1 MKRAAAT
8 TAAIA
13 VLLTAG
19 CSSGEDDGAAA
30 TPAPATS
37 SPVAEPSP
45 EPTTINIQGV
55 VGLPFV
61 AYVALEIADGASAC
75 QSAGPDFSAIEPGVQ
90 VQARDSAG
98 AIVGTTELGEGT
110 LVLNETDSTPV
121 GCQWPYQIE
130 AEAGGKFYTVKVLDW
145 ETDAVAE
152 TSLATDTLNLLPYD
166 MK

>member
-19 CSSGEDDGAAA
+19 CSSGEGDGAAA
-30 TPAPATS
+30 APAPST
-37 SPVAEPSP
+37 VVEPSP

-61 AYVALEIADGASAC
+61 AYVALELADGDSAC
-75 QSAGPDFSAIEPGVQ
+75 QSAGSDFSAIEPGVQ

-98 AIVGTTELGEGT
+98 AIVGTAELGEGT
-110 LVLNETDSTPV
+110 LILGKTDSTPV

-152 TSLATDTLNLLPYD
+152 ASLATDTLNLLPYD
-166 MK
+166 MQ